1 MPNSVRRERQRRCCS
16 WQRLSLE
23 IRSGGDQRPIEI
35 EGRIDRVMV
44 LFAEA
49 KQAGIEPNPESCEV
63 LTMIRQPNP
72 AVGPMSHRHLT
83 DDAVTGKAKAQS
95 QLRSEIPACG

>member
-1 MPNSVRRERQRRCCS
+1 MPNSLRRERCCS
-16 WQRLSLE
+16 RQRLSLE

-49 KQAGIEPNPESCEV
+49 KQAGIEPNRESGEV

-72 AVGPMSHRHLT
+72 AVGPMSHRQLT
-83 DDAVTGKAKAQS
+83 DHAVTGKAKAQS
-95 QLRSEIPACG
+95 QLRSEVPACG